1 MLTRL
6 RLWRLRGRLVRLHL
20 EGSDPSLMGIY
31 RGTRGLRDVHY
42 VLDVPKLVTG
52 SGEPAPVQGF
62 AAVPKRRVIWIQ
74 VL

>member
-1 MLTRL
+1 VLNRF

-31 RGTRGLRDVHY
+31 RGRRGGHY
-42 VLDVPKLVTG
+42 ILDVPQLVTG
-52 SGEPAPVQGF
+52 AGEPAQLQGF
-62 AAVPKRRVIWIQ
+62 AAVPKGRVLWVQ